1 MGIKTEKEYEVHY
14 YEVNYKLECKIS
26 SIINYFCDIG
36 TFQSES
42 LGVGI
47 DYLTERRLA
56 WVFYRYDINIKRY
69 PKFGEKI
76 KVVTKAKSFK
86 KFYASR
92 EYEIYDE
99 NNEKIVDGEGTFLLI
114 NIDKRRAVR
123 IPDDQY
129 TAYGVELDEKSDIKI
144 EKLEKLGV
152 TCFGENRVQAFLEK
166 YENYH
171 GNGEFQF
178 IGTLQPNKVKYII
191 DKVTLIHAV
200 DRYSL
205 LKEIEKQAAKRDL
218 EMPVLIQVNIA
229 KEESKHGFEVEEIDE
244 VFNSLK
250 DYPHV
255 KVRGLMMMAPHIESS
270 ETEKYFK
277 MTQELLQRLQKDYPM
292 YQLDQLSMGMSND
305 YHEALNHGSTMIRIG
320 SALFK

>member
-1 MGIKTEKEYEVHY
+1 MIVNEEAVKKILEEVKPAKLVAATKYVDVKE
-14 YEVNYKLECKIS
+14 
-26 SIINYFCDIG
+26 
-36 TFQSES
+36 
-42 LGVGI
+42 
-47 DYLTERRLA
+47 
-56 WVFYRYDINIKRY
+56 
-69 PKFGEKI
+69 
-76 KVVTKAKSFK
+76 
-86 KFYASR
+86 
-92 EYEIYDE
+92 
-99 NNEKIVDGEGTFLLI
+99 
-114 NIDKRRAVR
+114 
-123 IPDDQY
+123 
-129 TAYGVELDEKSDIKI
+129 I

-244 VFNSLK
+244 VFSNLK

-277 MTQELLQRLQKDYPM
+277 MTQELLQRLQKEYPM
-292 YQLDQLSMGMSND
+292 YQLDRLSMGMSND
-305 YHEALNHGSTMIRIG
+305 YHEALNHGSTMIRVG

>member
-1 MGIKTEKEYEVHY
+1 MIVNEEAVKKILEEVKPAKLVAATKYVDVKE
-14 YEVNYKLECKIS
+14 
-26 SIINYFCDIG
+26 
-36 TFQSES
+36 
-42 LGVGI
+42 
-47 DYLTERRLA
+47 
-56 WVFYRYDINIKRY
+56 
-69 PKFGEKI
+69 
-76 KVVTKAKSFK
+76 
-86 KFYASR
+86 
-92 EYEIYDE
+92 
-99 NNEKIVDGEGTFLLI
+99 
-114 NIDKRRAVR
+114 
-123 IPDDQY
+123 
-129 TAYGVELDEKSDIKI
+129 I

-244 VFNSLK
+244 VFSNLK

-270 ETEKYFK
+270 KTEKYFK
-277 MTQELLQRLQKDYPM
+277 MTQELLQRLQKEYLM

>member
-1 MGIKTEKEYEVHY
+1 MIVNEEAVKKILEEVKPAKLVVATKYVDVKE
-14 YEVNYKLECKIS
+14 
-26 SIINYFCDIG
+26 
-36 TFQSES
+36 
-42 LGVGI
+42 
-47 DYLTERRLA
+47 
-56 WVFYRYDINIKRY
+56 
-69 PKFGEKI
+69 
-76 KVVTKAKSFK
+76 
-86 KFYASR
+86 
-92 EYEIYDE
+92 
-99 NNEKIVDGEGTFLLI
+99 
-114 NIDKRRAVR
+114 
-123 IPDDQY
+123 
-129 TAYGVELDEKSDIKI
+129 I

-244 VFNSLK
+244 VFNCLK

>member
-1 MGIKTEKEYEVHY
+1 MIVNEEAVKKILEEVKPAKLVAATKYVDVKE
-14 YEVNYKLECKIS
+14 
-26 SIINYFCDIG
+26 
-36 TFQSES
+36 
-42 LGVGI
+42 
-47 DYLTERRLA
+47 
-56 WVFYRYDINIKRY
+56 
-69 PKFGEKI
+69 
-76 KVVTKAKSFK
+76 
-86 KFYASR
+86 
-92 EYEIYDE
+92 
-99 NNEKIVDGEGTFLLI
+99 
-114 NIDKRRAVR
+114 
-123 IPDDQY
+123 
-129 TAYGVELDEKSDIKI
+129 I

-205 LKEIEKQAAKRDL
+205 IKEIEKQAAKRNL

-244 VFNSLK
+244 VFSNLK

-305 YHEALNHGSTMIRIG
+305 YHEALKHGSTMIRIG

>member
-1 MGIKTEKEYEVHY
+1 MIVNEEAVKKILEEVKPAKLVAATKYVDVKE
-14 YEVNYKLECKIS
+14 
-26 SIINYFCDIG
+26 
-36 TFQSES
+36 
-42 LGVGI
+42 
-47 DYLTERRLA
+47 
-56 WVFYRYDINIKRY
+56 
-69 PKFGEKI
+69 
-76 KVVTKAKSFK
+76 
-86 KFYASR
+86 
-92 EYEIYDE
+92 
-99 NNEKIVDGEGTFLLI
+99 
-114 NIDKRRAVR
+114 
-123 IPDDQY
+123 
-129 TAYGVELDEKSDIKI
+129 I

-244 VFNSLK
+244 VFNCLK

-320 SALFK
+320 SALFN

>member
-1 MGIKTEKEYEVHY
+1 MIVNEEAVKKILEEVKPAKLVAATKYVDVKE
-14 YEVNYKLECKIS
+14 
-26 SIINYFCDIG
+26 
-36 TFQSES
+36 
-42 LGVGI
+42 
-47 DYLTERRLA
+47 
-56 WVFYRYDINIKRY
+56 
-69 PKFGEKI
+69 
-76 KVVTKAKSFK
+76 
-86 KFYASR
+86 
-92 EYEIYDE
+92 
-99 NNEKIVDGEGTFLLI
+99 
-114 NIDKRRAVR
+114 
-123 IPDDQY
+123 
-129 TAYGVELDEKSDIKI
+129 I

-171 GNGEFQF
+171 GHGEFQF

-244 VFNSLK
+244 VFNCLK

-277 MTQELLQRLQKDYPM
+277 MTQEFLQRLQKDYPM

>member
-1 MGIKTEKEYEVHY
+1 MIVNEEAVLKILEEVKPAKLVAATKYVDVKE
-14 YEVNYKLECKIS
+14 
-26 SIINYFCDIG
+26 
-36 TFQSES
+36 
-42 LGVGI
+42 
-47 DYLTERRLA
+47 
-56 WVFYRYDINIKRY
+56 
-69 PKFGEKI
+69 
-76 KVVTKAKSFK
+76 
-86 KFYASR
+86 
-92 EYEIYDE
+92 
-99 NNEKIVDGEGTFLLI
+99 
-114 NIDKRRAVR
+114 
-123 IPDDQY
+123 
-129 TAYGVELDEKSDIKI
+129 I

-244 VFNSLK
+244 VFSNLK

-277 MTQELLQRLQKDYPM
+277 MTQELLQRLQKEYPM

-305 YHEALNHGSTMIRIG
+305 YHEALNHGSTMIRVG

>member
-1 MGIKTEKEYEVHY
+1 MIVNEEAVKKILEEVKPAKLVAATKYVDVKE
-14 YEVNYKLECKIS
+14 
-26 SIINYFCDIG
+26 
-36 TFQSES
+36 
-42 LGVGI
+42 
-47 DYLTERRLA
+47 
-56 WVFYRYDINIKRY
+56 
-69 PKFGEKI
+69 
-76 KVVTKAKSFK
+76 
-86 KFYASR
+86 
-92 EYEIYDE
+92 
-99 NNEKIVDGEGTFLLI
+99 
-114 NIDKRRAVR
+114 
-123 IPDDQY
+123 
-129 TAYGVELDEKSDIKI
+129 I

-244 VFNSLK
+244 VFSNLK

-277 MTQELLQRLQKDYPM
+277 MTQELLQRLQKEYPM
-292 YQLDQLSMGMSND
+292 YQLDQLSTGMSND

>member
-1 MGIKTEKEYEVHY
+1 MIVNEEAVKKILEVVKPAKLVAATKYVDVKE
-14 YEVNYKLECKIS
+14 
-26 SIINYFCDIG
+26 
-36 TFQSES
+36 
-42 LGVGI
+42 
-47 DYLTERRLA
+47 
-56 WVFYRYDINIKRY
+56 
-69 PKFGEKI
+69 
-76 KVVTKAKSFK
+76 
-86 KFYASR
+86 
-92 EYEIYDE
+92 
-99 NNEKIVDGEGTFLLI
+99 
-114 NIDKRRAVR
+114 
-123 IPDDQY
+123 
-129 TAYGVELDEKSDIKI
+129 I

-244 VFNSLK
+244 VFNCLK